1 MSLLLAFVVATLA
14 AGAAQAIP
22 SPAGSERMARFE
34 AGWGGPSGVLEAV
47 IGLQAADEHP
57 PLPAR
62 SGTGR
67 RIVYSNSDLWV
78 WLVDGHERVLDS
90 YPVSGHR
97 GWPRP
102 GAYAVFS
109 KSEDAWAG
117 YDGITMRWMVRFT
130 VGHATN
136 IGFHDIPLDAQG
148 RPLQT
153 VDQLGT
159 YQGGGCVRQEP
170 SKARLLYAWAD
181 PGTVVV
187 VTP

>member
-1 MSLLLAFVVATLA
+1 MVVVAAFLA
-14 AGAAQAIP
+14 VPGPAVA
-22 SPAGSERMARFE
+22 SPAELDRMAWFE
-34 AGWGGPSGVLEAV
+34 AGWRDRAGALEGV
-47 IGLQAADEHP
+47 IGLQAAGGHP
-57 PLPAR
+57 SLPAG
-62 SGTGR
+62 SGSGR

-78 WLVDGHERVLDS
+78 WLVDDRERVLDS

-102 GAYAVFS
+102 GTYAVFS
-109 KSEDAWAG
+109 KSEDALAG

-130 VGHATN
+130 FGHETN
-136 IGFHDIPLDAQG
+136 IGFHDIPLDGRG

-153 VDQLGT
+153 VDELGT
-159 YQGGGCVRQEP
+159 YQGGGCVRQEA

-181 PGTVVV
+181 LGTVVV

>member
-1 MSLLLAFVVATLA
+1 MSPLLPLVIAALVAVSGSA
-14 AGAAQAIP
+14 MPPPGE
-22 SPAGSERMARFE
+22 SERMAWFE
-34 AGWGGPSGVLEAV
+34 ARWGHPSGVLEAV
-47 IGLQAADEHP
+47 IGHQAADEHP

-78 WLVDGHERVLDS
+78 WLVDDREQVLDS

-117 YDGITMRWMVRFT
+117 YDGITMRWMVRFAI
-130 VGHATN
+130 GHETN
-136 IGFHDIPLDAQG
+136 IGFHDIPLDGQG

-153 VDQLGT
+153 VDELGT
-159 YQGGGCVRQEP
+159 YQGGGCVRQEA

-181 PGTVVV
+181 LGTVVI